1 MKTGYLDQIIDMCL
15 CFIRILESIKLVQI
29 KHRIGLSYGET
40 NRMTYVLMRVR
51 DIRDN
56 RIVRV
61 LGGKIFLY
69 THEKVRLVRSIQRH
83 FSILTKINYFSSI
96 I

>member
-1 MKTGYLDQIIDMCL
+1 MKTGYLDQIIDMCF

-40 NRMTYVLMRVR
+40 NRMTYVLTRVR

-56 RIVRV
+56 
-61 LGGKIFLY
+61 
-69 THEKVRLVRSIQRH
+69 
-83 FSILTKINYFSSI
+83 
-96 I
+96 